1 MRYIIR
7 AKSNYGVIRV
17 GDLIVLDTD
26 VMSSDIVVVWPSLR
40 IAPANE
46 ADPAFIL
53 GSVVSVYIKDSPM
66 QHDHILTTDSQ
77 EKQRCIAQ

>member
-46 ADPAFIL
+46 ANPAFIL
-53 GSVVSVYIKDSPM
+53 GAVVSVYIKDSPM